1 METIFKIGLISLFFG
16 LFIEIC
22 SVKIPETNK
31 ENKKTD
37 KIMTYRDLTPEEKS
51 VIIDKGTEI
60 PFTGMYNNHWET
72 GTYHCKQCGA
82 ALYKSNDKF
91 DGHCGW
97 PSFDEEIEGAVKRVL
112 DKDGRRTEII
122 CTKCNGHLGHV
133 FEGEGFT
140 DKNIRHCVNSVSLTF
155 EPLRLES
162 EKLKKA
168 YFAGGCF
175 WGMEYYFSK
184 TIGVVDCEVGYMGG
198 KTKNPT
204 YKEVCAGGS
213 GHYEVTEVTYD
224 PKKTNFENIARVFFE
239 IHDPTQTNGQGPDIG
254 EQYLSVA
261 FYASE
266 EEKQTLLKLIAI
278 LEKKGFDVATGLLP
292 LSPFWKAEDYHQ
304 EYYQKNGKEP
314 YCHGYVKR
322 F

>member
-1 METIFKIGLISLFFG
+1 
-16 LFIEIC
+16 
-22 SVKIPETNK
+22 
-31 ENKKTD
+31 
-37 KIMTYRDLTPEEKS
+37 
-51 VIIDKGTEI
+51 
-60 PFTGMYNNHWET
+60 
-72 GTYHCKQCGA
+72 
-82 ALYKSNDKF
+82 
-91 DGHCGW
+91 
-97 PSFDEEIEGAVKRVL
+97 
-112 DKDGRRTEII
+112 
-122 CTKCNGHLGHV
+122 
-133 FEGEGFT
+133 
-140 DKNIRHCVNSVSLTF
+140 
-155 EPLRLES
+155 
-162 EKLKKA
+162 
-168 YFAGGCF
+168 
-175 WGMEYYFSK
+175 MEYYFSK

-213 GHYEVTEVTYD
+213 EHYEVTEVTYD